1 MGLGMLA
8 ITAIQQQM
16 LGKGIY
22 SANTDQLDSDGDQF
36 GDVCDNCPNVANQV
50 GGECDLC
57 PVVYSM
63 KFNDSDEDLLED
75 SFDSDDDIDGDAR
88 QNNFDNCPQI
98 PNTDQA
104 DADSDGVG
112 DACDFDQDNDGWIG
126 ISDNCPL
133 VTNLDQN
140 ELLCEEDLDGDGTPN
155 DQDACPLNKHFSG
168 NKYKLNFTRTQVVKF
183 KLKKSGKQGWVIFD
197 DGRAVYQREIAGP
210 SAVIGCE
217 FFGSLEF
224 EGNVSVDA
232 DKEDD
237 FFGFVFAF
245 QNNRRFYLVTWKKHG
260 KDKIGRPGVA
270 IKKVRSSSGPSS
282 SLSFALRYPD
292 SVENETTVLWHD
304 PQMRPWSNTEMYKWK
319 LKHIPAKG
327 LINVQFYDTRNNLI
341 DSGDIYDSE
350 YKGGR
355 FGVYTQHQRGVEFS
369 HVYYSC
375 PTYVDYALHFNG
387 LNGYAVL
394 PVGQRYFT
402 NSSFTVS
409 VWVKSSSG
417 FRCGIIPVVCS
428 HDDKLCLFIDNGVA
442 KARIDSHEVS
452 LVIYSTT
459 EWVHLAMSYDAEGN

>member
-1 MGLGMLA
+1 
-8 ITAIQQQM
+8 M

-197 DGRAVYQREIAGP
+197 V
-210 SAVIGCE
+210 
-217 FFGSLEF
+217 GSW
-224 EGNVSVDA
+224 
-232 DKEDD
+232 
-237 FFGFVFAF
+237 
-245 QNNRRFYLVTWKKHG
+245 RRLTC
-260 KDKIGRPGVA
+260 I
-270 IKKVRSSSGPSS
+270 
-282 SLSFALRYPD
+282 
-292 SVENETTVLWHD
+292 
-304 PQMRPWSNTEMYKWK
+304 
-319 LKHIPAKG
+319 
-327 LINVQFYDTRNNLI
+327 
-341 DSGDIYDSE
+341 
-350 YKGGR
+350 
-355 FGVYTQHQRGVEFS
+355 
-369 HVYYSC
+369 
-375 PTYVDYALHFNG
+375 
-387 LNGYAVL
+387 
-394 PVGQRYFT
+394 
-402 NSSFTVS
+402 
-409 VWVKSSSG
+409 
-417 FRCGIIPVVCS
+417 
-428 HDDKLCLFIDNGVA
+428 
-442 KARIDSHEVS
+442 
-452 LVIYSTT
+452 
-459 EWVHLAMSYDAEGN
+459 